1 MQAQS
6 DAPNRVTTDIPA
18 RMDRLPWSRW
28 HWMVIVALGITWVLD
43 GLEVTVVSSIAST
56 LQKPQ
61 ALGLSAVGVS
71 LAASAYIAGAVVGA
85 LVFGW
90 LTDKLG
96 RKKLF
101 LVTLGWYTVF
111 TVLTAF
117 SWGLAPFVLFR
128 FGTGLGIGGEY
139 AAINSAVDELI
150 PARRRG
156 QTDLS
161 INSTW
166 WLGSIGAS
174 LITVLFLN
182 LLPVSIGW
190 RAVFGLGAVLALCV
204 LLIRRFVPESPRWLM
219 THGRH
224 AEAEAIVRDI
234 EATVERQTGKPLPP
248 TAGTVVT
255 LDALRRVGFMD
266 VGRTMLVDYPGR
278 TVLGLSLM
286 VTQAF
291 LYNAVF
297 FTQSLV
303 LSTFFHVPSGAVA
316 LYIIPLAIGN
326 LLGPWLLGRLFDVV
340 GRKPMIAGSYIF
352 SGGLLVAT
360 GLLFKAGMLD
370 ATSITVAWA
379 VIFFFA
385 SCGAS
390 AAYLTGSEV
399 FPMEVR
405 AVAIAFIYAIG
416 TLAGG
421 VGAPLLFGALIQ
433 SKSVTAVFYG
443 YLIGAALM
451 IIGGLVELVLGVDA
465 EGRALEDVAAPLS
478 LVEGSTD
485 TRRALR
491 PSGRPVVG

>member
-1 MQAQS
+1 MQESAS
-6 DAPNRVTTDIPA
+6 HHVTTDIPA
-18 RMDRLPWSRW
+18 RMDRLPWTRW
-28 HWMVIVALGITWVLD
+28 HWTVVFALGITWVLD

-61 ALGLSAVGVS
+61 TLGLSAFMVS
-71 LAASAYIAGAVVGA
+71 AAASAYIAGAVVGA
-85 LVFGW
+85 LGFGY

-111 TVLTAF
+111 TVMTAF
-117 SWGLAPFVLFR
+117 SWGFLPFLLFR
-128 FGTGLGIGGEY
+128 FGTGMGIGGEY

-156 QTDLS
+156 QVDLS

-166 WLGSIGAS
+166 WLGSVGAS
-174 LITVLFLN
+174 LVTVVFLN
-182 LLPVSIGW
+182 LLPVGIGW
-190 RAVFGLGAVLALCV
+190 RAVFALGAVLACAV
-204 LLIRRFVPESPRWLM
+204 LLVRRFVPESPRWLI

-224 AEAEAIVRDI
+224 QEAEEIVREI
-234 EATVERQTGKPLPP
+234 EATVERQAGRPLPEP
-248 TAGTVVT
+248 SGARVT
-255 LDALRRVGFMD
+255 LDALRRTGFAD
-266 VGRTMLVDYPGR
+266 VVHTMLKRYPGR
-278 TVLGLSLM
+278 TALGLSLM

-303 LSTFFHVPSGAVA
+303 LSTFFKVPSNQVA

-326 LLGPWLLGRLFDVV
+326 LVGPWVLGRLFDVV
-340 GRKPMIAGSYIF
+340 GRKPMIAGTYIL

-360 GLLFKAGMLD
+360 GFLFKAGMLN
-370 ATSITVAWA
+370 ATSITLAWM

-405 AVAIAFIYAIG
+405 AIAIAFIYAVG

-433 SKSVTAVFYG
+433 SASITNVFYG
-443 YLIGAALM
+443 YLVGAGLM
-451 IIGGLVELVLGVDA
+451 IAGGLVEIALGVEA
-465 EGRALEDVAAPLS
+465 EGRALEDIAAPLS
-478 LVEGSTD
+478 LVGAGAGAGATMKAA
-485 TRRALR
+485 T
-491 PSGRPVVG
+491 RPVISG